1 MLSGGV
7 NLKRCLA
14 AIALPSFLV
23 ARADANDASAKELLH
38 TAQVAAETVAL
49 DRQGSYATISTAVL
63 HTYEPTIAI
72 TKAASAYLSAVKG
85 AATSYTLTA
94 TSVATGNKF
103 TLARSANGT
112 LTRSCTIPTRTSAH
126 GGCEHVN
133 ATKGTW

>member
-1 MLSGGV
+1 MRG
-7 NLKRCLA
+7 RQ
-14 AIALPSFLV
+14 I
-23 ARADANDASAKELLH
+23 DASGESVELLGP
-38 TAQVAAETVAL
+38 TRLSVAAETVAL
-49 DRQGSYATISTAVL
+49 DRQGSYATIEHRGAARPTSQ
-63 HTYEPTIAI
+63 TIAI